1 MEGNDDGFVWK
12 MNGESSN
19 CATIS
24 TPSAGNPSGHP
35 LNTFLNTISIFE
47 KTTKK
52 DLYQFLCE
60 EAFEN

>member
-24 TPSAGNPSGHP
+24 TPSAGNPSESQH
-35 LNTFLNTISIFE
+35 NF
-47 KTTKK
+47 K
-52 DLYQFLCE
+52 DLPMGQWRNSVGQLSYAE
-60 EAFEN
+60 IIE